1 MFLTFVQVCTLRC
14 IAWHPVERMWR
25 VYDPVHSTA
34 DNRDPIQEADY
45 LVTAKHFTCTRSSNK
60 DRTRTGIPTLPI
72 TGFETLSQLLESQF
86 LHQENGSNTTIFHQF

>member
-14 IAWHPVERMWR
+14 IAWHPAERMWR

-34 DNRDPIQEADY
+34 DNDDPIKEADY
-45 LVTAKHFTCTRSSNK
+45 LVTAKHSTCMRSGNN
-60 DRTRTGIPTLPI
+60 RTRTGIPTLPI

-86 LHQENGSNTTIFHQF
+86 LHREDGNSTTIFHQF